1 MSALLVAVLV
11 GFGCLSQRNCDGRVK
26 IEVHIVALVIFVVLV
41 ITIGWLLLRW
51 VRLVGVSA
59 MSHQL
64 LESFTDVLVIDDI
77 LLDDVDEVVDI
88 LVKGGWSLLYVLAAW
103 MTMERLEWMVST
115 MMHWSRYSDLKS
127 KRRKAVHVLV
137 VVSIGPSLR

>member
-26 IEVHIVALVIFVVLV
+26 IEVHIVALVIFVVLI
-41 ITIGWLLLRW
+41 ITIGWLLLGW
-51 VRLVGVSA
+51 VRPASVST

-64 LESFTDVLVIDDI
+64 LESSADVFVIGDI
-77 LLDDVDEVVDI
+77 LLDDVDEAEHI
-88 LVKGGWSLLYVLAAW
+88 FVKGGWSLIFVLAAW